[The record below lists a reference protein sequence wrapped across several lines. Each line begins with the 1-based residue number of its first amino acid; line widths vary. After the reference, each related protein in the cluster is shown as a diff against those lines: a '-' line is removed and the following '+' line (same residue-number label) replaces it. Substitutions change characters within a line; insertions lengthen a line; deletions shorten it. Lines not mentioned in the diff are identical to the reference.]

1 MAPARCTLPVD
12 PAGALNRPQTPGAA
26 QASDNDEESRNMM
39 ATAEECRTALESLTG
54 RISQMDGK
62 DRAAHLADR
71 SLSCRVTDLGVT
83 FVTRL
88 GPNGADPVIEA
99 ANGAA
104 PAQIRFA
111 AASDDVLAVAADPGT
126 FARAWLTGRLKVE
139 GNMFDLLR
147 LRKLL

>member
-1 MAPARCTLPVD
+1 
-12 PAGALNRPQTPGAA
+12 
-26 QASDNDEESRNMM
+26 M

-54 RISQMDGK
+54 RISQMDAK

-88 GPNGADPVIEA
+88 GPDGADRVTEA
-99 ANGAA
+99 VAGAA
-104 PAQIRFA
+104 PAQIRFIA
-111 AASDDVLAVAADPGT
+111 KSDDVLAVAADPGS

-139 GNMFDLLR
+139 GNVLDLLR